1 MFKKLNPL
9 SLLALLALLAVAAV
23 LIIRHDT
30 HKKQGSFV
38 RELVIAD
45 RNKITSIVIIP
56 KGMTEDVITIEKKN
70 DHWMAGT
77 HGKMFNANMEQIDQ
91 IFRVIT
97 PMIPKQLVSRD
108 KENWAEYEVTDMLG
122 TRVKIYEG
130 KRLIREFI
138 FGKLDFQQQMVQGQP
153 RPILNTFVRL
163 AGQDDVYLV
172 DGFLGSAFPGILK
185 QYRDQGVIRVRA
197 DEVEKISVTGNDF
210 ADYNITREG
219 AVWLFNGMP
228 ADSANMAFYINSF
241 SDLRNDAFVEAET
254 EGWLNIPSHTMTIQ
268 RKTEVPV
275 EIRAYPADTTYRY
288 FITSTQNPGAVF
300 NGSHNDL
307 FESIFYPIEF
317 FIGAQEEIDPLE

>member
-1 MFKKLNPL
+1 MFRKINPL
-9 SLLALLALLAVAAV
+9 VLLALLAVLAV
-23 LIIRHDT
+23 GVVLVIRMDSR
-30 HKKQGSFV
+30 KQQGSFM
-38 RELVIAD
+38 RELVNVD
-45 RNKITSIVIIP
+45 REKTTRIVIIP
-56 KGMTEDVITIEKKN
+56 RGAAENAITIERK
-70 DHWMAGT
+70 DDGWMVGS
-77 HGKMFNANMEQIDQ
+77 HGKMFPANPEQIGQ
-91 IFRVIT
+91 IFRSIT
-97 PMIPKQLVSRD
+97 PMTTKQLVSRHQD
-108 KENWAEYEVTDMLG
+108 AWPEYEVTDMAG
-122 TRVKIYEG
+122 TRVKVYEG
-130 KRLIREFI
+130 KRLNHEFI

-153 RPILNTFVRL
+153 RPILNTFVRP
-163 AGQDDVYLV
+163 AGRDDVYLV

-197 DEVEKISVTGNDF
+197 DEVEKISVAGRDF
-210 ADYNITREG
+210 ADYEITREG

-241 SDLRNDAFVEAET
+241 SALRSDAFVEAEA
-254 EGWLNIPSHTMTIQ
+254 EGWLTIPSHTMTIQ

-317 FIGAQEEIDPLE
+317 FFGDQEAIDPL

>member
-1 MFKKLNPL
+1 MFRKLNPL
-9 SLLALLALLAVAAV
+9 VLLALLALLAVAVV

-30 HKKQGSFV
+30 RRQQGSFA
-38 RELVIAD
+38 RELVNAD
-45 RNKITSIVIIP
+45 RAKTTSIVIIP
-56 KGMTEDVITIEKKN
+56 RGMTEDAITIEKKN
-70 DHWMAGT
+70 DRWMVGS
-77 HGKMFNANMEQIDQ
+77 HGKMFNANLEQIEQ
-91 IFRVIT
+91 VFRVIT

-108 KENWAEYEVTDMLG
+108 KDNWTEYEVTDMLG
-122 TRVKIYEG
+122 TRVKVYEG
-130 KRLIREFI
+130 RRLTREFI

-172 DGFLGSAFPGILK
+172 DGFLGSAFPAVLR
-185 QYRDQGVIRVRA
+185 QYRDQGVIRVNSG
-197 DEVEKISVTGNDF
+197 DIEKISVQAHDDF
-210 ADYNITREG
+210 DYELTREG
-219 AVWLFNGMP
+219 TVWLFNGRP
-228 ADSANMAFYINSF
+228 ADSANMAFYVNSF
-241 SDLRNDAFVEAET
+241 SALRSNEFVEEKA
-254 EGWLNIPSHTMTIQ
+254 EGWLTIPSHTMTIQ

-317 FIGAQEEIDPLE
+317 FFGDQEAIDPL